1 VRAETRWTLA
11 AFGVTTAVALTDAL
25 LGARLILI
33 GLLIAGPMLAAV
45 RLDGPR
51 TGLVAAYAMGLA
63 VALGPVDGIWGT
75 ADQLVLCLV
84 VAVGGGFATA
94 IAFSR
99 TGRERRM
106 AQITR
111 VAEVAQRAIL
121 RPMVP
126 SRAPAIFAS
135 NLPHTRAPPTPEPT
149 LTKYERRSRPCCS
162 LNLRTRPGRHGSSRR
177 YVPSA
182 GQIE

>member
-1 VRAETRWTLA
+1 VPAWTLSAMITCRWEVRVRTETRWTVA
-11 AFGVTTAVALTDAL
+11 ALGVTTAVALADAL
-25 LGARLILI
+25 LGARLVLM

-45 RLDGPR
+45 CLDGPR
-51 TGLVAAYAMGLA
+51 TGLVAAYALGLA

-75 ADQLVLCLV
+75 ADQLVRCLV

-99 TGRERRM
+99 SDRDRRM

-121 RPMVP
+121 RPI
-126 SRAPAIFAS
+126 PARLGAATFA
-135 NLPHTRAPPTPEPT
+135 TRYLSAAQEALIGGDFYDAAFTP
-149 LTKYERRSRPCCS
+149 RGC
-162 LNLRTRPGRHGSSRR
+162 G
-177 YVPSA
+177 
-182 GQIE
+182 